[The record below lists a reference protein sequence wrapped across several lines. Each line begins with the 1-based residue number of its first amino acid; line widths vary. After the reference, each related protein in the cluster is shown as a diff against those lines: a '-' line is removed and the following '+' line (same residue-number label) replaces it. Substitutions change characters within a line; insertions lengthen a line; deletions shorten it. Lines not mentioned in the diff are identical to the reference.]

1 MEDRFSRQRDLVSG
15 DRLAALAITVIG
27 VGAIGRQVAL
37 QLAAMGA
44 RQVTLVD
51 FDTVDLT
58 NITTQGYRR
67 ADLGLLKVDAT
78 RQAMLDIEPEAGVMT
93 IADRYRPQYPVG
105 EAVFCCVDS
114 ITARAA
120 IWKSVA
126 SRCRIWVD
134 GRMRGDT
141 LRILTAADAASGAY
155 YLTTLFRQEEA
166 QAGACTARSTIYA
179 ASIAAGLMAQQFT
192 RWLRQLPTDVDLALN
207 LLSSELVVTDAR

>member
-1 MEDRFSRQRDLVSG
+1 MEDRFSRQRDLVPG

-44 RQVTLVD
+44 RQVTLID

-67 ADLGLLKVDAT
+67 ADLGQLKVDAT
-78 RQAMLDIEPEAGVMT
+78 RQAMLDIEPNAELITV
-93 IADRYRPQYPVG
+93 ADRYRAQYSVG

-126 SRCRIWVD
+126 NRCRFWVD
-134 GRMRGDT
+134 GRMRGET
-141 LRILTAADAASGAY
+141 LRILTAVDNVSRARYS
-155 YLTTLFRQEEA
+155 TTLFRQEEA
-166 QAGACTARSTIYA
+166 QTGACTAKGTIYA
-179 ASIAAGLMAQQFT
+179 AYIAAGFMVQQFT
-192 RWLRQLPTDVDLALN
+192 RWLRQLPADSDASLN
-207 LLSSELVVTDAR
+207 LLSSELAVTD